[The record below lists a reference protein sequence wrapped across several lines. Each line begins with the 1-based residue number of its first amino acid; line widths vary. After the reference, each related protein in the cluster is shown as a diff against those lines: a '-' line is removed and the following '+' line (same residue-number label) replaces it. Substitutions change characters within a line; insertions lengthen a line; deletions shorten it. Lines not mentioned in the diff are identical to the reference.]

1 MFKII
6 LSFDRI
12 YINIFLKIVL
22 GTIILSIQNNV
33 FAIH

>member
-33 FAIH
+33 FAIY